1 MKDASLRNFLATANR
16 LGTKIIF
23 LLQASLRYTYREIT
37 VYGHNAYSSSI
48 IMAALGQPWNLK
60 LLLFLRISLGKG
72 SSKNKSLSVLE
83 VKATILVSAMSR
95 PFPKLGHKG
104 GGPDSQKRDI
114 IDRSLLDRC

>member
-1 MKDASLRNFLATANR
+1 
-16 LGTKIIF
+16 
-23 LLQASLRYTYREIT
+23 
-37 VYGHNAYSSSI
+37 
-48 IMAALGQPWNLK
+48 MAALGQPWNLK

-104 GGPDSQKRDI
+104 GVRTAKKGTLL
-114 IDRSLLDRC
+114 IDHYLTGVK